1 MSVTPIPTPTLQGR
15 SLRMVPLAPEHVEA
29 LFALASADPSRYRFT
44 STPVTPD
51 QRDAYFGRAFADRD
65 AGRAYPFAV
74 LTADGARVL
83 GTTRLTDVRAQ
94 HRNAELGYTWFHRDV
109 VGTAVNSESKLLLF
123 RFAFEELRLIRVE
136 IHADT
141 RNERSQSAIRA
152 VGGIYEGVLR
162 RHQVTKDGFVRDTMV
177 FSVVDTEWPAVE
189 EKLFARLR
197 DKGVEPLR

>member
-1 MSVTPIPTPTLQGR
+1 
-15 SLRMVPLAPEHVEA
+15 MVPLETRHIPA
-29 LFALASADPSRYRFT
+29 LFAIAESEPQRYRFT
-44 STPVTPD
+44 STPVTPE
-51 QRDAYFGRAFADRD
+51 QRDAYFGRALADRD
-65 AGRAYPFAV
+65 AQRAYPFTV
-74 LTADGARVL
+74 LTADGGRIL
-83 GTTRLTDVRAQ
+83 GTTRLTDVNAQ

-123 RFAFEELRLIRVE
+123 RFAFETLKLIRVE

-177 FSVVDTEWPAVE
+177 FSVVDQDWPAAE
-189 EKLFARLR
+189 AKLIARLR
-197 DKGVEPLR
+197 DKGVEPLP